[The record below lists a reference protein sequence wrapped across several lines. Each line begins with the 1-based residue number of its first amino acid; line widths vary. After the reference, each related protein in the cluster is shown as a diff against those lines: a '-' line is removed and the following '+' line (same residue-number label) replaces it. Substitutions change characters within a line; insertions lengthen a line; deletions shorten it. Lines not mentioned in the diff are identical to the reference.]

1 MTTKTQT
8 SVKERICD
16 AFLNI
21 MTYKPFIDITV
32 SDIVSKA
39 NVARASFYRNF
50 SSSSDVFD
58 YTIKRIVLR
67 LYEIANPVL
76 DSKDEDLWRNFL
88 FEYISFL
95 MQSQQEYLLI
105 SSENLSLVLDR
116 LLQTLRDFFP
126 QKEGLSLSK
135 RYDTFAKLS
144 LVNGVLIMWR
154 RTGMKESSEEIVDY
168 LMSVLSRF

>member
-32 SDIVSKA
+32 SNIVSKA

-116 LLQTLRDFFP
+116 LL
-126 QKEGLSLSK
+126 
-135 RYDTFAKLS
+135 
-144 LVNGVLIMWR
+144 
-154 RTGMKESSEEIVDY
+154 
-168 LMSVLSRF
+168 

>member
-1 MTTKTQT
+1 
-8 SVKERICD
+8 
-16 AFLNI
+16 
-21 MTYKPFIDITV
+21 
-32 SDIVSKA
+32 
-39 NVARASFYRNF
+39 
-50 SSSSDVFD
+50 
-58 YTIKRIVLR
+58 
-67 LYEIANPVL
+67 
-76 DSKDEDLWRNFL
+76 
-88 FEYISFL
+88 

-116 LLQTLRDFFP
+116 VLQTLRDFFP
-126 QKEGLSLSK
+126 EKEGLSLSK